1 MPSVVGDL
9 GEIVERQQGLHG
21 SGPFSTVCTICA
33 TVSLALMFR
42 KLLALTAQV
51 HLLRL
56 GNGVLLPATIT
67 AAGDQFRH
75 GSRITNGENSSRE

>member
-1 MPSVVGDL
+1 MPSIVGEL
-9 GEIVERQQGLHG
+9 GETVERQQGSHG
-21 SGPFSTVCTICA
+21 SGPLFTVCTICA
-33 TVSLALMFR
+33 TFSLALMFR
-42 KLLALTAQV
+42 KFLALTAQV

-75 GSRITNGENSSRE
+75 DSRITNGQL